1 MGRNREIYCIKFLI
15 FHKILLVIWLEKD
28 FIKEMKVID
37 RRNVDT
43 YKELMENINKI
54 KKNLERDYNNLQFVE
69 DRNLVD
75 YYTYKIKSEE
85 AKYDYLLKE
94 AKKVETGIYL

>member
-1 MGRNREIYCIKFLI
+1 MK
-15 FHKILLVIWLEKD
+15 KD

-37 RRNVDT
+37 RSKVDT
-43 YKELMENINKI
+43 YKELMNNIEQVKA
-54 KKNLERDYNNLQFVE
+54 NLERDYNNMQFTE

-85 AKYDYLLKE
+85 AQYDFLLKE
-94 AKKVETGIYL
+94 AKKVETGIYR